1 MVFLQLILCVKNML
15 KNVFICMNC
24 ISTLKAVIINSWN
37 MMLSIWMSEVN
48 NKDLSW
54 GEEVLSKVGIFSNS

>member
-24 ISTLKAVIINSWN
+24 ISTLKAVTIKSWN
-37 MMLSIWMSEVN
+37 MMLSICFSEVN
-48 NKDLSW
+48 IKDLSQD
-54 GEEVLSKVGIFSNS
+54 EVVLSEVGIFSNS